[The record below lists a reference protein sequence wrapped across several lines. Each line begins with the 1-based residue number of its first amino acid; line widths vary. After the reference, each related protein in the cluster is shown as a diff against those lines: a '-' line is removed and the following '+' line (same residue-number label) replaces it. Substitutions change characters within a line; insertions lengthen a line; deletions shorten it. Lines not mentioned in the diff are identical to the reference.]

1 MSAKRWSTVVV
12 VLLALLAAVPA
23 QASPPQPVMLDL
35 HAHLTGPSTIAGDWR
50 ATGAFS
56 DAGTYTESFGLAAQP
71 PIQPRTVRT
80 EKVLVGANG
89 TLRLRAVAVIVWLSP
104 TRLTFKAG
112 NWRITSGTGAYRQ
125 LHAGGTPAVTADS
138 FADLATGVVD
148 MKHVGRAH

>member
-1 MSAKRWSTVVV
+1 MSAKRCSIVVV

-35 HAHLTGPSTIAGDWR
+35 DAHLTGPSTIAGDWR

-56 DAGTYTESFGLAAQP
+56 DAGTYTESFRFAGGSTTM
-71 PIQPRTVRT
+71 PRTVHT
-80 EKVLVGANG
+80 EKVLVGADG
-89 TLRLRAVAVIVWLSP
+89 TLQLRAVAVIVWLSP
-104 TRLTFKAG
+104 TLATFKAG